1 MPMSYE
7 KWDRIEGNRKY
18 GKVPAISWFT
28 NVPYLYERKPLIL
41 TKSYYDNPSA
51 YPKYDHYD
59 AIEVSRVDEIPI
71 DYDRV
76 MGVPITFLY
85 KYNPKQFQILDLINR
100 YMIFDYF
107 GVNEEV
113 RKKHSHCANVNG
125 KSTYARILIKKIQ
138 QG

>member
-1 MPMSYE
+1 MDPFQQWSHSKGRLGTLIMLIYMVA
-7 KWDRIEGNRKY
+7 
-18 GKVPAISWFT
+18 VPFI
-28 NVPYLYERKPLIL
+28 VL
-41 TKSYYDNPSA
+41 A
-51 YPKYDHYD
+51 YYD
-59 AIEVSRVDEIPI
+59 AIPS
-71 DYDRV
+71 DYDGV

-85 KYNPKQFQILDLINR
+85 KYNPKQFEILDLINR

>member
-1 MPMSYE
+1 MDTNGVM
-7 KWDRIEGNRKY
+7 KKY
-18 GKVPAISWFT
+18 KI
-28 NVPYLYERKPLIL
+28 KI
-41 TKSYYDNPSA
+41 KNP
-51 YPKYDHYD
+51 
-59 AIEVSRVDEIPI
+59 
-71 DYDRV
+71 V

-85 KYNPKQFQILDLINR
+85 KYNPKQFEILDLINR

>member
-1 MPMSYE
+1 M
-7 KWDRIEGNRKY
+7 KVRIK
-18 GKVPAISWFT
+18 
-28 NVPYLYERKPLIL
+28 
-41 TKSYYDNPSA
+41 NP
-51 YPKYDHYD
+51 
-59 AIEVSRVDEIPI
+59 IW
-71 DYDRV
+71 
-76 MGVPITFLY
+76 GVPITFLY
-85 KYNPKQFQILDLINR
+85 KYNPKQFEILDLVNR